1 MGRKVT
7 LKICPNGKTLLEEW
21 VGSLSFHVF
30 SIELRQTFVYND
42 ASWQEFGW
50 VWWMRLGSCWQRS
63 PCLAKS
69 RGLAVLRPDYHTVSL
84 SFFSPLYSWLTVS
97 SSPPCLLCLAPL
109 NTNHHSLVLI
119 IPLQD
124 GDLWEYRFVIFITQ

>member
-1 MGRKVT
+1 MGLVDAFRK
-7 LKICPNGKTLLEEW
+7 LL
-21 VGSLSFHVF
+21 
-30 SIELRQTFVYND
+30 
-42 ASWQEFGW
+42 AKP
-50 VWWMRLGSCWQRS
+50 

-84 SFFSPLYSWLTVS
+84 FFSPLYFWLTVS

-109 NTNHHSLVLI
+109 NINHRSLVLI

-124 GDLWEYRFVIFITQ
+124 GDLWEYHFVIFYHTTGVYSGQAHRIDLPGPRTVDVTCSPL